1 MIHPGV
7 GEPVMNSRERVRAAI
22 EHRPVD
28 RVPIDFGGHRSSG
41 IMAIAYARLKEHLG
55 ITSGDIYVYDVIQQL
70 AIVEPAVL
78 DDFGVD
84 TVEMGRGFLL
94 DPGDWREW
102 ILPDGTP
109 CKVPAYVNLERRG
122 DDWYLLSDKGTP
134 VGVQKKGC
142 LYFDQIHFPL
152 ADRPIEDDDF
162 LDLEDA
168 VDEVMWSIPHPGGHL
183 DLDAGGLDELARGA
197 QALRES
203 TDRAIVALFGGN
215 LFEMGQMLYGME
227 TYLASLALQPEACR
241 RLSEA
246 LTDLYLAKLEKWLS
260 AVGPF
265 VDVVLFGDDL
275 GGQHRPLISPKTY
288 RECYKP
294 FHRVMWA
301 RARELADVKVQL
313 HSCGAIEPF
322 LGDLVEA
329 GLDAV
334 NPVQISAGG
343 MDAAALKAKHGDRLC
358 LWGGGCDTREV
369 LPARGPEEVAAHVR
383 AQGEILARGSGFV
396 FQQVHNVMADVPPAN
411 VVAMLRAA
419 AEPGPAS

>member
-1 MIHPGV
+1 
-7 GEPVMNSRERVRAAI
+7 MNSRERVRAAI

-28 RVPIDFGGHRSSG
+28 RVPIDLGGHRSSG

-55 ITSGDIYVYDVIQQL
+55 ITSGEVFVYDVIQQL
-70 AIVEPAVL
+70 AIVEPPVL
-78 DDFGVD
+78 DEFGID

-94 DPGDWREW
+94 DPGEWKDWT
-102 ILPDGTP
+102 LPDGTP
-109 CKVPAYVNLERRG
+109 CKVPAYVSLERRG
-122 DDWYLLSDKGTP
+122 DDWYLLSDKGAP

-152 ADRPIEDDDF
+152 ADRPIEEDDF
-162 LDLEDA
+162 ADLEDA
-168 VDEVMWSIPHPGGHL
+168 LAEVMWSVPHPGGHL
-183 DLDAGGLDELARGA
+183 ALDESGLAELARGA
-197 QALRES
+197 KRLRES
-203 TDRAIVALFGGN
+203 TDRAVVALFGGN
-215 LFEMGQMLYGME
+215 LFETGQMLYGME
-227 TYLASLALQPEACR
+227 TYLASLALHPEACR

-246 LTDLYLAKLEKWLS
+246 LTRLYLADLDKWLS

-275 GGQHRPLISPKTY
+275 GGQHRPLISPATY
-288 RECYKP
+288 RGCYKP
-294 FHRVMWA
+294 FHRAMWA

-322 LGDLVEA
+322 LDDLVDA

-343 MDAAALKAKHGDRLC
+343 MDAASLKSAYGDRLC
-358 LWGGGCDTREV
+358 FWGGGCDTREV
-369 LPARGPEEVAAHVR
+369 LPARSPDEVAAHVR
-383 AQGEILARGSGFV
+383 RQGEILARGSGFV

-419 AEPGPAS
+419 AKLGPAS